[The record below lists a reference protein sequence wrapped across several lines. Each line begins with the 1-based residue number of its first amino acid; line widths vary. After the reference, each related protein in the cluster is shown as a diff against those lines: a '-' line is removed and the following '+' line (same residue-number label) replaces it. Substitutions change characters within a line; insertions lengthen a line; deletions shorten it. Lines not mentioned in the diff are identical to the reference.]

1 LWKQGGKAYTSVEN
15 SGRTIPPT
23 ELPHIFER
31 FHKIDKSRS
40 VDREG
45 VGLGLYLVKTI
56 LDKHNED
63 IYVTS
68 RDGQT
73 KFMFTLML
81 D

>member
-1 LWKQGGKAYTSVEN
+1 
-15 SGRTIPPT
+15 
-23 ELPHIFER
+23 
-31 FHKIDKSRS
+31 
-40 VDREG
+40 
-45 VGLGLYLVKTI
+45 LYLVKTI

-73 KFMFTLML
+73 KFMFTLMI